1 MKGTHGLAVR
11 RAGWIG
17 LIALLWA
24 LAAFA
29 QAPEPTAPAVEPL
42 PAAAIIPPAAF
53 AVDEVPEL
61 AAPPEVTEE
70 QAPRGMRSEG
80 EAERRSNGQAP
91 ASFAQGAE
99 GERSPSGQEPAVVST
114 PAQLPGPPVSLLE
127 QAWLAPSADFDAR
140 VARTRRT
147 ALELGAWSLDPAAR
161 SLAAGDSGIGALA
174 RSAAAVELAP
184 DLPAAHMR
192 LAHALWLQGGSPMA
206 AIRAV
211 VAAFQAIGRHLEAS
225 LWFAGSGL
233 YLLAIALVSG
243 GLLAVTLTGLS
254 GLLHAAHDLGHL
266 FSRTMPD
273 FARCAGLAALLMVPL
288 ALGEGALGLALGL
301 LGIAVIYGRRAQR
314 LAMLLAAAGIGLG
327 AYPVMRY
334 AGAALAA
341 FPEDPVAEAAY
352 AAAHGVS
359 TPVEVERLSTLAD
372 SDALAAR
379 GLAIHARRSGDLGG
393 ADALYQRLIET
404 GAGDVAA
411 LNNAANVRLDL
422 GHMDRAIELY
432 TRAASRQES
441 PVVLFNLAQAYGR
454 AFQVEDLNRTI
465 AHAQRVGGELI
476 AQLTAL
482 QGTDTA
488 AFVVDMPLPPS
499 MFWFRALRSHA
510 GSDVAQE
517 FRAPFA
523 PGRLGRDPLAFA
535 AAAAAVLVLGSG
547 FGRRFDPSCWCK
559 RCGDRV
565 CPRCDPQGVAGAL
578 CDGCNKLF
586 FAPEKTD
593 RVLRARRVNELRA
606 REERVDRAH
615 TIVSLLVPGA
625 AGLLAERPVS
635 GWLGAL
641 CSALGV
647 AAFVWHEGVV
657 PDPLVAGAT
666 APVAFFG
673 VAAVAA
679 VGYAFAVW
687 TSLAARRQR

>member
-1 MKGTHGLAVR
+1 MNGTHGLAVR

-17 LIALLWA
+17 LAALLWA
-24 LAAFA
+24 LAASA
-29 QAPEPTAPAVEPL
+29 QAPEAAAPAPEP
-42 PAAAIIPPAAF
+42 PAISAPAAF
-53 AVDEVPEL
+53 GVDEISEEL
-61 AAPPEVTEE
+61 AAPPEVGEE
-70 QAPRGMRSEG
+70 QAP
-80 EAERRSNGQAP
+80 ALPPAADLAVAP
-91 ASFAQGAE
+91 APA
-99 GERSPSGQEPAVVST
+99 PPQE
-114 PAQLPGPPVSLLE
+114 PPVSLLE
-127 QAWLAPSADFDAR
+127 QAWLAPSADFAAR

-161 SLAAGDSGIGALA
+161 SLAAGDSGTAVLE

-192 LAHALWLQGGSPMA
+192 LAHALWLHGGSPMA

-211 VAAFQAIGRHLEAS
+211 VGAFQAIGRHLEAS

-233 YLLAIALVSG
+233 YLLAVALVSG
-243 GLLAVTLTGLS
+243 GLLAVTLTGTA
-254 GLLHAAHDLGHL
+254 GLLHAAHDLGHV
-266 FSRTMPD
+266 FSRAMPD
-273 FARCAGLAALLMVPL
+273 FARCAALAALLMLPL

-301 LGIAVIYGRRAQR
+301 LGIAVIYGQRAQR
-314 LAMLLAAAGIGLG
+314 LAMLFAAAGIGFG
-327 AYPVMRY
+327 AYPVVRH

-341 FPEDPVAEAAY
+341 FPEDPAAQAAY
-352 AAAHGVS
+352 SVAQGVP
-359 TPVEVERLSTLAD
+359 TPVEVERLSTLAER
-372 SDALAAR
+372 DAMAAR
-379 GLAIHARRSGDLGG
+379 GLAIHARRIGNLGE
-393 ADALYQRLIET
+393 ADVLYQRLLET
-404 GAGDVAA
+404 GAEDVAV

-422 GHMDRAIELY
+422 GHMERAIDLY
-432 TRAASRQES
+432 TRATSRQES

-465 AHAQRVGGELI
+465 AQAQRVGGELV

-488 AFVVDMPLPPS
+488 AFVVDLPLSPS
-499 MFWFRALRSHA
+499 LFWLRALRSDA

-523 PGRLGRDPLAFA
+523 PGRLGRDPRAFA
-535 AAAAAVLVLGSG
+535 AAAAAVLLLGSW
-547 FGRRFDPSCWCK
+547 FGSRIDPSRWCK
-559 RCGDRV
+559 RCGNRV

-606 REERVDRAH
+606 REERVDRAR

-625 AGLLAERPVS
+625 AGLLAERPVR
-635 GWLGAL
+635 GWLAAL
-641 CSALGV
+641 CFALAV
-647 AAFVWHEGVV
+647 AALVWREGVV
-657 PDPLVAGAT
+657 PDPLVAGAA
-666 APVAFFG
+666 APVAFLG
-673 VAAVAA
+673 VAALAA

-687 TSLAARRQR
+687 TSLAARSQD